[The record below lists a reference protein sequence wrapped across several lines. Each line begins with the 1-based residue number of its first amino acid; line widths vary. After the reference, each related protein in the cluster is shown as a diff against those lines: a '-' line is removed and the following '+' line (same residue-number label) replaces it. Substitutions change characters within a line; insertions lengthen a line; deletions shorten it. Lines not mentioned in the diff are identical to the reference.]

1 MDRIDVWYTEHPY
14 FGIKRITKH
23 LQEYEDIPVNH
34 KHIHR
39 LMQKMGIQA
48 LYQKPDLSKPHPGH
62 EIYPYLLKGLEITRP
77 NQVHGVDITYVRMR
91 GSFLYL
97 VAIIDWYS
105 RYVLSW
111 GLSDTLNSD
120 FCVNTL
126 ADALNIAVPDV
137 HNSDQGSQFTSD
149 DYLGVLKQHP
159 VKISMD
165 GRGRAM
171 DNIFTERLWRTVKY
185 EDVYLQDYQNPREA
199 RESLTRYF
207 DFYNQ
212 GRLHQS
218 LGYKTPSQ
226 IYFRR
231 G

>member
-1 MDRIDVWYTEHPY
+1 
-14 FGIKRITKH
+14 
-23 LQEYEDIPVNH
+23 
-34 KHIHR
+34 
-39 LMQKMGIQA
+39 MQKMGIRA
-48 LYQKPDLSKPHPGH
+48 IYQKPDLSKPHPDH
-62 EIYPYLLKGLEITRP
+62 EVYPYLLRDLNIVKP
-77 NQVHGVDITYVRMR
+77 NQVHGTDITYIRMH
-91 GSFLYL
+91 GGFLYL

-120 FCVNTL
+120 FCVDTL
-126 ADALNIAVPDV
+126 THALQIAVPDI
-137 HNSDQGSQFTSD
+137 HNSDQGSQFTSA
-149 DYLGVLKQHP
+149 DYLGVLKHYP

-171 DNIFTERLWRTVKY
+171 DNIFTERLWRTIKY
-185 EDVYLQDYQNPREA
+185 EEVYLQDYQSPREA

-207 DFYNQ
+207 NFYNQ

-218 LGYKTPSQ
+218 LGYKTPAE
-226 IYFRR
+226 IYFRK